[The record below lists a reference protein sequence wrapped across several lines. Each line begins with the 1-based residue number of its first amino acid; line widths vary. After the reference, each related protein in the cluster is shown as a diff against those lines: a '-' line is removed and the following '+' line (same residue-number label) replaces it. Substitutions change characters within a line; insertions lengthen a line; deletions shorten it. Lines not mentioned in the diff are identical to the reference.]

1 MSQAPA
7 QYSFFTAARRRFFAD
22 FQGRLGVV
30 GILILLV
37 PAVAAPLLANGRP
50 LLVFGKEGLRLP
62 FLPFLFAPDSTE
74 FLVEQFFNYVLLL
87 LPLWLLIA
95 LIVRRQFPRRIL
107 CGAAALLLLLPFAAA
122 RPKLDKT
129 DYRLAAAESGERA
142 VFAPIPYGPFEII
155 ARPYQKPSR
164 EHWLGTDEV
173 GRDVASRMIY
183 GARASLAVGL
193 FATAIALVIGTLVG
207 LMAGYYR
214 GWFDLAVMRLV
225 EILLCFPTFL
235 LLLILMS
242 ILKDRKFEQS
252 ILVVIAVIGLTGW
265 IGLTF
270 LVRGEVLKQRALPYI
285 QSCEV
290 VGISA
295 WRTMTVHLLPN
306 ITGPILISFT
316 FGVAGAILAESGL
329 SFLGFGV
336 QPPTAS
342 WGGLLRQ
349 AFDNPLEYW
358 HLTLFPG
365 IALFIAVLAF
375 NFTGEGLRKALF
387 PR

>member
-7 QYSFFTAARRRFFAD
+7 QHSFFAAARRRFFAD

-50 LLVFGKEGLRLP
+50 LLVFGKEGFRLP

-155 ARPYQKPSR
+155 AKPYQKPSR

>member
-1 MSQAPA
+1 VSQAPA
-7 QYSFFTAARRRFFAD
+7 QHSFFAAARRRFFAD

-155 ARPYQKPSR
+155 AKPYQKPSR

>member
-7 QYSFFTAARRRFFAD
+7 QHSFFAAARRRFFAD

-74 FLVEQFFNYVLLL
+74 FLLEQFFNDVLLL

-107 CGAAALLLLLPFAAA
+107 CGAAAQLLLLPFAAA

-129 DYRLAAAESGERA
+129 DFRLAAAESGERA

-155 ARPYQKPSR
+155 AKPYQKPSR

-265 IGLTF
+265 IGLSF